1 MSKTENKI
9 EASDKTISE
18 LLKDKKFFIDYFQ
31 REYRWKEKHMV
42 ALIEDLTSTFL
53 KSYKETDKRSEVANY
68 QNYYLGPVVFSNGQ
82 KGKDSIIDG
91 QQRITSITLFLIY
104 LNNLQKQATSKVTI
118 SNLIF
123 SEQYGEKSF
132 NMTDEDRQAV
142 LKGLYEDGEFDI
154 SKSEDETEINIYE
167 RYMDIDSVFPE
178 ALTDIALPY
187 LIDWFIGNV
196 IIVKITAYS
205 DENAYTIFETM
216 NDRGM
221 NLTSTEMLKGYVLSR
236 ISDTVERSEI
246 NEIWKDKIT
255 ALHQYETNADLTFFQ
270 GWFRGK
276 YAKTMRATKAGAENE
291 DYELIGTRFHSWFK
305 DNHETLFG
313 LRNSDD
319 FYNFFKNEFVFMVD
333 WYMKIWDSSITYDLN
348 CPHIYYINKWGIAP
362 SIQDAQLLATL
373 KHTDSDAVVY
383 KKIDAVA
390 RYVETFTVRRSVNYK
405 KFGQAS
411 IKYTMFNIIKS
422 IRNNDLEELG
432 ISLTDAIISIDQDWN
447 AIEYFGMHGQN
458 GRFIKHLLSRITGF
472 VDESVGKP
480 NDYVSFF
487 KPNGKQFE
495 IEHLWGNKF
504 DEHKDEFDQE
514 IDFKNWRN
522 SIGAL
527 ILLPNGTNQSFS
539 SHKYEDK
546 LSHYL
551 KENTYAQSLHPEC
564 YVKNPNFLNSI
575 HLSNV
580 EFEAHTALKK
590 EDIKQRYTVVKQ
602 LCENIW
608 SLEYFSNLKEV
619 NNEK

>member
-31 REYRWKEKHMV
+31 REYRWLEKHMI

-68 QNYYLGPVVFSNGQ
+68 QNYYLGPVVFSNAQ

-104 LNNLQKQATSKVTI
+104 LNNLQKESSSKVSI

-132 NMTDEDRQAV
+132 NMTDEDRQAI

-154 SKSEDETEINIYE
+154 SKSEDETEINIYD
-167 RYMDIDSVFPE
+167 RYMDIDNVFPE
-178 ALTDIALPY
+178 VLTNGALPY
-187 LIDWFIGNV
+187 FIDWFIGNV

-236 ISDTVERSEI
+236 ISNTKERSEI

-255 ALHQYETNADLTFFQ
+255 ELHSYESNADLTFFQ
-270 GWFRGK
+270 AWFRGK

-313 LRNSDD
+313 LSNSDD
-319 FYNFFKNEFVFMVD
+319 FYNFFKTEFVFMAN
-333 WYMKIWDSSITYDLN
+333 WYMQIWDNCGTFN
-348 CPHIYYINKWGIAP
+348 TKCPHVYYTNKWGIAP

-373 KHTDSDAVVY
+373 KYTDSDEVVY
-383 KKIDAVA
+383 KKLDAVA
-390 RYVETFTVRRSVNYK
+390 RYIETFTVRRAVNYK

-422 IRNNDLEELG
+422 IRDNDLSELG
-432 ISLTDAIISIDQDWN
+432 NSLAEAINAIDQDWN
-447 AIEYFGMHGQN
+447 AIDNFGMHGQN
-458 GRFIKHLLSRITGF
+458 RRFIKHLLSRITGF
-472 VDESVGKP
+472 VDEAVGKP
-480 NDYVSFF
+480 NNYASFF
-487 KPNGKQFE
+487 NPEGRQFE

-504 DEHKDEFDQE
+504 EEHKDEFDQE
-514 IDFKNWRN
+514 NDFRIWRN

-527 ILLPNGTNQSFS
+527 VLLPNGTNQSFNS
-539 SHKYEDK
+539 DKYKDK
-546 LSHYL
+546 LPHYI
-551 KENTYAQSLHPEC
+551 KENTYAQSLHADC
-564 YVKNPNFLNSI
+564 YVKNPNFLKSPV
-575 HLSNV
+575 LSNIDFKSHE
-580 EFEAHTALKK
+580 EFKK
-590 EDIKQRYTVVKQ
+590 KDIEERDEVVRK
-602 LCENIW
+602 LCEEIW
-608 SLEYFSNLKEV
+608 SIDFYNELKEA
-619 NNEK
+619 

>member
-1 MSKTENKI
+1 MSKTEHKI

-31 REYRWKEKHMV
+31 REYRWQEKHMV
-42 ALIEDLTSTFL
+42 ALVEDLTSTFL
-53 KSYKETDKRSEVANY
+53 KSYKESDKRSDVANY
-68 QNYYLGPVVFSNGQ
+68 QNYYLGPVVFSNAQ

-104 LNNLQKQATSKVTI
+104 LNNLQINSESKVPI
-118 SNLIF
+118 SNLVF

-132 NMTDEDRQAV
+132 NMTDMDRQAI

-167 RYMDIDSVFPE
+167 RYIDIDDVFPE
-178 ALTDIALPY
+178 ILTNGALPY
-187 LIDWFIGNV
+187 FIDWFIGNV

-236 ISDTVERSEI
+236 ISNSEERGEI
-246 NEIWKDKIT
+246 NEIWKEKIT
-255 ALHQYETNADLTFFQ
+255 ALHKYESNADLTFFQ
-270 GWFRGK
+270 AWFRGK
-276 YAKTMRATKAGAENE
+276 YAKSMRATKAGAENE

-305 DNHETLFG
+305 DNHEGLFS
-313 LRNSDD
+313 LKTSDD
-319 FYNFFKNEFVFMVD
+319 FYTFFKNEFVFMVD
-333 WYMKIWDSSITYDLN
+333 WYMKIWDCCLELN
-348 CPHIYYINKWGIAP
+348 PKCPHVFYANKWGIAP

-373 KHTDSDAVVY
+373 KHTDDDSVVV

-390 RYVETFTVRRSVNYK
+390 RYIETFTVRRAVNYK

-411 IKYTMFNIIKS
+411 IKYTMFNVIKS
-422 IRNNDLEELG
+422 IRNNDLIELG
-432 ISLTDAIISIDQDWN
+432 QSLIESVNAIDQNWE
-447 AIEYFGMHGQN
+447 AIDSFAMHGQN
-458 GRFIKHLLSRITGF
+458 RRFIKHLLSRITGF
-472 VDESVGKP
+472 VDEAVGKP
-480 NDYVSFF
+480 NNYLSFF
-487 KPNGKQFE
+487 NPSGRQFE

-514 IDFKNWRN
+514 NDFRFWRN

-539 SHKYEDK
+539 SDKYEDK

-551 KENTYAQSLHPEC
+551 KENTYAQSLHPDC
-564 YVKNPNFLNSI
+564 YVKNPNFLKSKQLANI
-575 HLSNV
+575 
-580 EFEAHTALKK
+580 EFETHTKFKK
-590 EDIKQRYTVVKQ
+590 DNIEQREGVVKQ

-608 SLEYFSNLKEV
+608 SLEYFNNL
-619 NNEK
+619 N

>member
-9 EASDKTISE
+9 EASDKTINE

-42 ALIEDLTSTFL
+42 ALVEDLTTTFL

-68 QNYYLGPVVFSNGQ
+68 QNYYLGPVVFSNAK

-91 QQRITSITLFLIY
+91 QQRITSITLFLIF
-104 LNNLQKQATSKVTI
+104 LNNLQKESNSKVTI

-123 SEQYGEKSF
+123 SEQYGDKSF
-132 NMTDEDRQAV
+132 NMTDADRQTI
-142 LKGLYEDGEFDI
+142 LKGLYEDGKFDI
-154 SKSEDETEINIYE
+154 SNSEDETEINIYE
-167 RYMDIDSVFPE
+167 RYLDIDNVFPE
-178 ALTDIALPY
+178 VLANKALPY
-187 LIDWFIGNV
+187 FIDWFIGNV

-236 ISDTVERSEI
+236 ISDIAERSEI
-246 NEIWKDKIT
+246 NEIWKEKII
-255 ALHQYETNADLTFFQ
+255 ALHQYESNADLTFFQ

-313 LRNSDD
+313 LKNSDD

-333 WYMKIWDSSITYDLN
+333 WYIKIWDSSLEFN
-348 CPHIYYINKWGIAP
+348 SSCPHVYYINKWGIAP
-362 SIQDAQLLATL
+362 SIQDAQLLSTL
-373 KHTDSDAVVY
+373 NHTDSDTVVY

-390 RYVETFTVRRSVNYK
+390 RYVETFTVRRAVNYK

-422 IRNNDLEELG
+422 IRNNGLNELG
-432 ISLTDAIISIDQDWN
+432 INLTESINAIDQGWG
-447 AIEYFGMHGQN
+447 AIEKFGMHGQN

-480 NDYVSFF
+480 NNYDSFF
-487 KPNGKQFE
+487 NPKGKQFE

-504 DEHKDEFDQE
+504 DEHTDEFDQE
-514 IDFKNWRN
+514 NDFRTWRN

-527 ILLPNGTNQSFS
+527 ILLPNGTNQSFNS
-539 SHKYEDK
+539 DKYEDK

-551 KENTYAQSLHPEC
+551 KENTFAQSLHPEC
-564 YVKNPNFLNSI
+564 YVKNPNFLKSTN
-575 HLSNV
+575 LSQI
-580 EFEAHTALKK
+580 EFKSHTSLRK
-590 EDIKQRYTVVKQ
+590 DNIKQRYKVVSQ
-602 LCENIW
+602 LCQQVW
-608 SLEYFSNLKEV
+608 SLDYFIDLNITKHA
-619 NNEK
+619 

>member
-1 MSKTENKI
+1 MSKTEHKI
-9 EASDKTISE
+9 EASDKTINE

-31 REYRWKEKHMV
+31 REYRWQEKHMV

-68 QNYYLGPVVFSNGQ
+68 QNYYLGPVVFSNAK

-104 LNNLQKQATSKVTI
+104 LNNLQKDTASKVSI

-132 NMTDEDRQAV
+132 NMTDEDRQAI
-142 LKGLYEDGEFDI
+142 LKGLYENGEFDI

-167 RYMDIDSVFPE
+167 RYLDIDNVFPE
-178 ALTDIALPY
+178 SLMEDALPY
-187 LIDWFIGNV
+187 FIDWFIGNV

-236 ISDTVERSEI
+236 ISDTKERSEI
-246 NEIWKDKIT
+246 NEIWKEKIT
-255 ALHQYETNADLTFFQ
+255 ALHQYESNADLTFFQ
-270 GWFRGK
+270 AWFRGK

-305 DNHETLFG
+305 DSHEALFG
-313 LRNSDD
+313 LKNSDD
-319 FYNFFKNEFVFMVD
+319 FYNFFKNEFVFMVN
-333 WYMKIWDSSITYDLN
+333 WYMKIWDSSAEFN
-348 CPHIYYINKWGIAP
+348 SKCPHVYYINKWGIAP
-362 SIQDAQLLATL
+362 SLQDAQLLATL
-373 KHTDSDAVVY
+373 KHTDSDAVVFS
-383 KKIDAVA
+383 KIDAVA
-390 RYVETFTVRRSVNYK
+390 RYVETFTVRRAVNYK

-432 ISLTDAIISIDQDWN
+432 NNLTEAITAIDQDWD
-447 AIEYFGMHGQN
+447 AIDAFGMHGQN
-458 GRFIKHLLSRITGF
+458 GRFIKHLLARITGF

-480 NDYVSFF
+480 NNYVSFYNP
-487 KPNGKQFE
+487 KGKQFE

-514 IDFKNWRN
+514 NDFRIWRN

-539 SHKYEDK
+539 SDRYKDK

-564 YVKNPNFLNSI
+564 YIKNPNFLKATQ
-575 HLSNV
+575 LSNV
-580 EFEAHTALKK
+580 DFEPHTELKK
-590 EDIKQRYTVVKQ
+590 DNIQQRDKVVKQ
-602 LCENIW
+602 LCETIW
-608 SLEYFSNLKEV
+608 NLEYFTNLKETHA
-619 NNEK
+619 